1 MIRTILKDL
10 GINSEKVNVDW
21 SPAKLTEYAVK
32 AGEGVLTNTGSLMC
46 ETGKY
51 TGRSPQNRYIVDAPK
66 AHENVNWNSPQNR
79 PIDVETYEHLY
90 NNVAAYL
97 SDREVFVVRAFASC
111 WFVPPRT
118 S

>member
-46 ETGKY
+46 KTGKY
-51 TGRSPQNRYIVDAPK
+51 TGRSPQNPQGARERELEQPPEPTHRRRYLRAP
-66 AHENVNWNSPQNR
+66 
-79 PIDVETYEHLY
+79 L
-90 NNVAAYL
+90 
-97 SDREVFVVRAFASC
+97 
-111 WFVPPRT
+111 
-118 S
+118 